1 MTDLNDIDMWA
12 KISPNTENELEKFK
26 KKTIKTLIRQSARY
40 SAAATQDESPLIAL
54 LHANYGAGYLL
65 ALRDVATD
73 VEIKKYGNVDILE
86 FQNKITSI
94 QDKATKLVSGTCP
107 KFVGKVEH
115 ELMRLA
121 GDMN

>member
-54 LHANYGAGYLL
+54 LHANYGAGYLW

-107 KFVGKVEH
+107 KFVDKVEH